1 MTAPF
6 RNLLAMNDAK
16 PDTIL
21 THAGSSPF
29 EQHGIVNPPVYHAS
43 TVLFPTLAALEAADA
58 NPFEVVNYGRIGT
71 PTSFAF
77 ERAVAEL
84 EGGYRA
90 VTAASGLAAI
100 ATALL
105 AFTKAG
111 DHVLITDTAYGP
123 TRRFAN
129 ETLGRYGV
137 SVDYYDPCIGAGI
150 DALIRP
156 ETSVVYLESPGSLT
170 FEVQDVPAIA
180 AAAKRAGATVLMDNT
195 WATPLYFRPFD
206 HGVDVSI
213 HAATKYIVGHSDAM
227 LGLMVCN
234 QASWETVK
242 RAAVRCG
249 TAAGPDDIYLG
260 LRGLRTLG
268 VRLKRHGEAGL
279 ALADWLSRQPEVV
292 RVLHPAR
299 PGDSGHALWRR
310 DFTGTSG
317 LFAVVLEPCAKS
329 AVAALLDHLELFG
342 LGYSWGGFESL
353 ALPVHPG
360 RVRSATGW
368 SDPGPLLRFH
378 AGLEDIDDLIRDLD
392 AGFAR
397 LRHARR

>member
-1 MTAPF
+1 MK
-6 RNLLAMNDAK
+6 DAK
-16 PDTIL
+16 PETIL

-29 EQHGIVNPPVYHAS
+29 DQHGIVNPPVYHAS
-43 TVLFPTLAALEAADA
+43 TVLFPTLAALENSDA
-58 NPFEVVNYGRIGT
+58 NPFETINYGRIGT
-71 PTSFAF
+71 PTSQAF

-84 EGGYRA
+84 EGGWRA

-100 ATALL
+100 ATALS

-111 DHVLITDTAYGP
+111 DHVLIADCVYGP
-123 TRRFAN
+123 TRRFAD
-129 ETLGRYGV
+129 EVLSRYGV
-137 SVDYYDPCIGAGI
+137 SVQYYDPLIGAGI
-150 DALIRP
+150 AALIRP

-180 AAAKRAGATVLMDNT
+180 AAAKRAGVTVLMDNT
-195 WATPLYFRPFD
+195 WATPLCFRPFD

-234 QASWETVK
+234 QAAWEPVK
-242 RAAVRCG
+242 RAAVRFG
-249 TAAGPDDIYLG
+249 TAAGPDDVYLG
-260 LRGLRTLG
+260 LRGLRSLG

-279 ALADWLSRQPEVV
+279 ALADWLSRQPEVA

-299 PGDSGHALWRR
+299 PGDAGHELWRR
-310 DFTGTSG
+310 DFSGACG
-317 LFAVVLEPCAKS
+317 LFAVLLQPCAKS
-329 AVAALLDHLELFG
+329 AVAAMLDHMELFG

-353 ALPVHPG
+353 ALPVHPR
-360 RVRSATGW
+360 RVRTATTW
-368 SDPGPLLRFH
+368 DEPGPLLRFH
-378 AGLEDIDDLIRDLD
+378 AGLEDIDDLIRDLE

-397 LRHARR
+397 LRAARS

>member
-1 MTAPF
+1 MK
-6 RNLLAMNDAK
+6 DAK
-16 PDTIL
+16 PETLL
-21 THAGSSPF
+21 TQAGSSPF
-29 EQHGIVNPPVYHAS
+29 EQHGIVKPPVYHAS
-43 TVLFPTLAALEAADA
+43 TVLFPTLAALEASDA
-58 NPFEVVNYGRIGT
+58 NPFETINYGRIGT
-71 PTSFAF
+71 PTSQAF

-100 ATALL
+100 ATALT

-111 DHVLITDTAYGP
+111 DHVLITDSAYGP
-123 TRRFAN
+123 TRRFAD
-129 ETLGRYGV
+129 EVLSRYGV
-137 SVDYYDPCIGAGI
+137 TVEYFDPLLGAGI
-150 DALIRP
+150 EALIRP
-156 ETSVVYLESPGSLT
+156 NTSAVFLESPGSLT

-180 AAAKRAGATVLMDNT
+180 AAAKRAGAMVLMDNT
-195 WATPLYFRPFD
+195 WATPLYFRTFD

-234 QASWETVK
+234 KAAWEPVK
-242 RAAVRCG
+242 RAAVRFG
-249 TAAGPDDIYLG
+249 TAAGPDDVYLG

-279 ALADWLSRQPEVV
+279 ALADWLARQPEVV

-299 PGDSGHALWRR
+299 PGDAGHALWRR
-310 DFTGTSG
+310 DFTGACG
-317 LFAVVLEPCAKS
+317 LFAVLLEPTAKS
-329 AVAALLDHLELFG
+329 AIAAMFDHLELFG

-353 ALPVHPG
+353 ALPVHPR
-360 RVRSATGW
+360 RVRSATKW
-368 SDPGPLLRFH
+368 DHPGPLLRFH

-397 LRHARR
+397 LRAARS

>member
-1 MTAPF
+1 MK
-6 RNLLAMNDAK
+6 DAK
-16 PDTIL
+16 PETIL
-21 THAGSSPF
+21 THAGASPF
-29 EQHGIVNPPVYHAS
+29 DHHGVVNPPVYHAS
-43 TVLFPTLAALEAADA
+43 TVLFPTLAALEASDA
-58 NPFEVVNYGRIGT
+58 NPFETINYGRIGT
-71 PTSFAF
+71 PTTQAF

-100 ATALL
+100 ATALT

-111 DHVLITDTAYGP
+111 DHALIADSVYGP
-123 TRRFAN
+123 TRRFAD
-129 ETLGRYGV
+129 EVLSRYGV
-137 SVDYYDPCIGAGI
+137 SVEYYDPLIGAGI
-150 DALIRP
+150 EALIRP

-195 WATPLYFRPFD
+195 WATPLCFRAFD

-234 QASWETVK
+234 EASWETVK
-242 RAAVRCG
+242 RAAVRFG
-249 TAAGPDDIYLG
+249 TAAGPDDVYLG

-268 VRLKRHGEAGL
+268 VRLKRHGETGL
-279 ALADWLSRQPEVV
+279 ALADWLARQPEVV

-299 PGDSGHALWRR
+299 PGDTGHELWRR
-310 DFTGTSG
+310 DFTGTCG
-317 LFAVVLEPCAKS
+317 LFAVLLEPCAKS
-329 AVAALLDHLELFG
+329 AVAAMLDHMELFG

-353 ALPVHPG
+353 ALPVHPR
-360 RVRSATGW
+360 RVRTATRW
-368 SDPGPLLRFH
+368 DEPGTLLRFH
-378 AGLEDIDDLIRDLD
+378 AGLEDIDDLIRDLE

-397 LRHARR
+397 LRRAGS